1 MHTFINYEKGNG
13 LLNIR
18 LLLCAGLSGGAV
30 IGIAVGV
37 SFFVIL
43 LIVLVMFVL
52 YLRSRRAPRREKGEN
67 MTLTVASSAVRR
79 ISARVSCTSLALAS
93 LQVCFRQ

>member
-1 MHTFINYEKGNG
+1 MF
-13 LLNIR
+13 NIR
-18 LLLCAGLSGGAV
+18 LLLLAGLSGGAV

-67 MTLTVASSAVRR
+67 MTLTVASSGVTLTN
-79 ISARVSCTSLALAS
+79 ARVICTSLVLAS
-93 LQVCFRQ
+93 LQVCFRQYM

>member
-1 MHTFINYEKGNG
+1 MRKEIHFSCD
-13 LLNIR
+13 NIR
-18 LLLCAGLSGGAV
+18 LLLRAGLSGGAV

-67 MTLTVASSAVRR
+67 LTLTIASSGVRL
-79 ISARVSCTSLALAS
+79 INARVSCASLVLAS
-93 LQVCFRQ
+93 LHVFFRR